1 MNVVIARYVRNPD
14 NYFFDLFDVTAAA
27 LLRQTGHNAD
37 VVEVMALDRKGNGVS
52 PDLLVEA
59 MRPFSPDV
67 VFLPYLPQRELAVV
81 IAEELSPQIVAFGS
95 RLLLEIPEVSFVLPE
110 VDPLACAQLV
120 ENLASHGELGGIP
133 GLCFR
138 DQGNVGVN
146 PGPVHSV
153 KEIFEAALPD
163 YSTLKSYGPGKP
175 VEVRK
180 HVAGDWGCPYRHTLA
195 TGVDF
200 GSSEPS
206 VLSGGCTFCSRP
218 YPDGTPVGQKCDVI
232 ESQLRV
238 LLPAFPLMRKLILI
252 DEMGLAYVD
261 RVAGI
266 LDELGVW
273 DLQLL
278 VSGRLDHLSRYQ
290 ENLFRALEI
299 LKPRNAGIRLYQ
311 FGIENLSDSVLVRY
325 NKGIS
330 YDGIRTGIGR
340 ISEWTSRSSNLTVE
354 PSFGFILFDPWT
366 TPDELWENVERRV
379 ESQLDKVRG
388 QAVFTHLRLQPEIPL
403 FWQARADGLLDESVA
418 DSAFGY
424 SANAG
429 WRFAD
434 PRVGRVYEELNARR
448 GEEPPWVLLRGAL
461 LKFAPR
467 EGG

>member
-1 MNVVIARYVRNPD
+1 LAIAKE
-14 NYFFDLFDVTAAA
+14 F
-27 LLRQTGHNAD
+27 
-37 VVEVMALDRKGNGVS
+37 
-52 PDLLVEA
+52 
-59 MRPFSPDV
+59 
-67 VFLPYLPQRELAVV
+67 
-81 IAEELSPQIVAFGS
+81 SPQIVAFGS
-95 RLLLEIPEVSFVLPE
+95 RLLLEIPEVSYVLPE

-120 ENLASHGELGGIP
+120 EVLSSNGAMDGIP

-138 DQGNVGVN
+138 HGGEVAVN
-146 PGPVHSV
+146 PGPIHSV

-163 YSTLKSYGPGKP
+163 YSTLSFYGPGKP
-175 VEVRK
+175 VEIRK
-180 HVAGDWGCPYRHTLA
+180 HIAGDWGCPYRHTRPA
-195 TGVDF
+195 GVDF
-200 GSSEPS
+200 GYSEPG

-218 YPDGTPVGQKCDVI
+218 HPDGTPVGQKCEVI

-238 LLPAFPLMRKLILI
+238 LLPAFPMMHKLILI

-266 LDELGVW
+266 LERLDVRG
-273 DLQLL
+273 LQLL
-278 VSGRLDHLSRYQ
+278 VSGRLDHLVKYQ

-330 YDGIRTGIGR
+330 YHGIWTGIRQ
-340 ISEWTSRSSNLTVE
+340 ISEWTSRFSNLTIE

-366 TPDELWENVERRV
+366 TPGELWENVERRV

-434 PRVGRVYEELNARR
+434 PRVGRVYEDLNVRR
-448 GEEPPWVLLRGAL
+448 GEKPPWDLLWDAL
-461 LKFAPR
+461 LKLAPR
-467 EGG
+467 VSG